1 QILRDGCRVHLS
13 SGHFDHSKLMVIDRQ
28 WCFIGSSNLDSRSL
42 RLNFEI
48 DLEVYD
54 RVLAEQIEDG
64 IDERLATAEQVT
76 LEGLRARSLPNRM
89 IDRLFW
95 LGSPY
100 L

>member
-1 QILRDGCRVHLS
+1 
-13 SGHFDHSKLMVIDRQ
+13 
-28 WCFIGSSNLDSRSL
+28 
-42 RLNFEI
+42 

-54 RVLAEQIEDG
+54 RGLAAQIEDR
-64 IDERLATAEQVT
+64 IDRSLSSARQVT
-76 LEGLRARSLPNRM
+76 LDTLRARSLPNRM